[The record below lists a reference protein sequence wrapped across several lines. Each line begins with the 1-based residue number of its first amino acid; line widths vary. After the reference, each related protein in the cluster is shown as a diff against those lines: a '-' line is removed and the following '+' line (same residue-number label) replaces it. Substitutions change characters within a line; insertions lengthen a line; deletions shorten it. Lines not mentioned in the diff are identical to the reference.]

1 MSRRAFHV
9 VQTSLLASIAV
20 LVASVALTAGQGPR
34 TPMVADALRWPT
46 ERPPRPLAAKAVT
59 FPKYEI
65 RSLPNGLRV
74 VLVSQNEQ
82 PIVSARMLVRAG
94 AAQDPKG
101 KEGLA
106 MLTAALLDQGT
117 ATRSSAEIAEEIDFM
132 GGLLGTGAGTDL
144 SFVNT
149 VSMTDGLGQALDLMG
164 DVVRRPAFAAAE
176 IERQRQQ
183 ALSSLTVAADDPDTV
198 ASQLIDRLVFGF
210 HPYGLPSGGT
220 VQSLSSLTRQDFV
233 DFHKAWFVPNN
244 ALIAIVGDVPPDAAF
259 QQVQRVFGDWAQGAV
274 PAFAPMDP
282 PPPVKRLVVVDKPGS
297 VQTEIRAGHLAFE
310 RRHPDHL
317 VMDQVVK
324 ILGGEGG
331 NRLQQVLRTQKA
343 LTYGASADLD
353 AYKLTGAI
361 IAETD
366 TRTEATAEAVR
377 TVVDEFFRLQR
388 ERVYEGELE
397 GAQDFLAGS
406 FPLSIESPD
415 AIATRVLNQLFYD
428 LPLEDLP
435 AYPERVRSVTVD
447 DVQRVAKAWLKPG
460 QLSVVLV
467 GDADRFMKDL
477 AGAGFTSIERIP
489 IEQLD
494 MTAADLRRAGRG
506 PQD

>member
-1 MSRRAFHV
+1 MSRRAFHI
-9 VQTSLLASIAV
+9 VQTSLIASIAV
-20 LVASVALTAGQGPR
+20 LVTSVGLSAGQQGRLPS
-34 TPMVADALRWPT
+34 VADALRWPT
-46 ERPPRPLAAKAVT
+46 ERPPRPLAAKRVS
-59 FPKYEI
+59 FPPYEI
-65 RSLPNGLRV
+65 RTLPNGLQV

-82 PIVSARMLVRAG
+82 PIVSARMLIRAG

-117 ATRSSAEIAEEIDFM
+117 TSRSSAQIAEEIDFM

-149 VSMTDGLGQALDLMG
+149 VSMSDGLGQALDLMS
-164 DVVRRPAFAAAE
+164 DVVRRPAFAEAE

-183 ALSSLTVAADDPDTV
+183 ALSSLTVAAEDPDTV
-198 ASQLIDRLVFGF
+198 ASQVIDRLVFGF
-210 HPYGLPSGGT
+210 HPYGMPSGGT
-220 VQSLSSLTRQDFV
+220 VGSLTSLTRQDFV
-233 DFHKAWFVPNN
+233 AYHRAWFVPNN
-244 ALIAIVGDVPPDAAF
+244 ALIAIVGDVTPDAAF
-259 QQVQRVFGDWAQGAV
+259 REVQRVFGDWARGDV
-274 PAFAPMDP
+274 PAFTPMEP
-282 PPPVKRLVVVDKPGS
+282 PPPVRRVVVIDKPGS

-310 RRHPDHL
+310 RKHPDHL

-353 AYKLTGAI
+353 AYKLAGAV

-366 TRTEATAEAVR
+366 TRTEATTEAVR

-415 AIATRVLNQLFYD
+415 AIATRVLNQLFYG

-435 AYPERVRSVTVD
+435 AYPERVRSVTPD
-447 DVQRVAKAWLKPG
+447 DVQRAAKAWLKPG
-460 QLSVVLV
+460 QLSLVLV
-467 GDADRFMKDL
+467 GDANRFLKDL
-477 AGAGFTSIERIP
+477 AGAGFTNVERIP
-489 IEQLD
+489 IDELD
-494 MTAADLRRAGRG
+494 LTAADLRRAGRG
-506 PQD
+506 PQP

>member
-1 MSRRAFHV
+1 MSRRVFHV
-9 VQTSLLASIAV
+9 AQSSLVAAIGV
-20 LVASVALTAGQGPR
+20 LVAAVGLTAGQRGL
-34 TPMVADALRWPT
+34 DALRWPT
-46 ERPPRPLAAKAVT
+46 ERPPRPLSAKPVK
-59 FPKYEI
+59 FPPYQI
-65 RSLPNGLRV
+65 RTLANGLQV

-82 PIVSARMLVRAG
+82 PVVSARMLVRAG

-117 ATRSSAEIAEEIDFM
+117 TTRTSAQIAEEIDFM
-132 GGLLGTGAGTDL
+132 GGLLSTGAGSDL

-149 VSMTDGLGQALDLMG
+149 VSMKDGLGAALDLMA
-164 DVVRRPAFAAAE
+164 DVVVRPAFSAQE
-176 IERQRQQ
+176 IERQTSQ
-183 ALSSLTVAADDPDTV
+183 AVSSLKVSADDPDTV
-198 ASQLIDRLVFGF
+198 ASQVIDRLVFGF
-210 HPYGLPSGGT
+210 HPYGMPSGGT
-220 VQSLSSLTRQDFV
+220 AESLGTLARQDFV

-244 ALIAIVGDVPPDAAF
+244 ALMAIVGDVTADDAFA
-259 QQVQRVFGDWAQGAV
+259 QVQRVFGDWAKGSV
-274 PAFAPMDP
+274 PAFAPMEP
-282 PPPVKRLVVVDKPGS
+282 PPAVKRVVVIDKPGS
-297 VQTEIRAGHLAFE
+297 VQTEIRAGHLAMA
-310 RRHPDHL
+310 RRNPDHL
-317 VMDQVVK
+317 VLDQVVK

-331 NRLQQVLRTQKA
+331 NRLQQVLRTQKS

-361 IAETD
+361 VAETD
-366 TRTEATAEAVR
+366 TRTEATVEALR

-415 AIATRVLNQLFYD
+415 AIATRVLNQLFYE

-435 AYPERVRSVTVD
+435 AYPQRVRSVTVD
-447 DVQRVAKAWLKPG
+447 DVQRVAKAWLKPS

-467 GDADRFMKDL
+467 GDADKFMSGL
-477 AGAGFTSIERIP
+477 AGAGFSNIERIP
-489 IEQLD
+489 IADLD
-494 MTAADLRRAGRG
+494 LTAADLRRPRRGAG
-506 PQD
+506 Q

>member
-1 MSRRAFHV
+1 MSRRAFAV
-9 VQTSLLASIAV
+9 VQSSLVVSIAV
-20 LVASVALTAGQGPR
+20 LVTSVGLTAGQVR

-46 ERPPRPLAAKAVT
+46 ERPPRPLRAKPVT
-59 FPKYEI
+59 FPPYEI
-65 RSLPNGLRV
+65 RTLPNGLKV

-149 VSMTDGLGQALDLMG
+149 VSMSDGLGQALDLMG
-164 DVVRRPAFAAAE
+164 DVVRAPVFDESE
-176 IERQRQQ
+176 IARQRQQ
-183 ALSSLTVAADDPDTV
+183 ALSSLTVAAEDPDTV
-198 ASQLIDRLVFGF
+198 ASQVIDRLVFGF
-210 HPYGLPSGGT
+210 HPYGMPSGGT
-220 VQSLSSLTRQDFV
+220 VASLASLTRQDFV

-244 ALIAIVGDVPPDAAF
+244 ALIAIVGDVAPDAAF
-259 QQVQRVFGDWAQGAV
+259 EQVRRVFGDWAEGTI
-274 PAFAPMDP
+274 PAFAPMEP
-282 PPPVKRLVVVDKPGS
+282 PPPVKRLVVIDKPGA
-297 VQTEIRAGHLAFE
+297 VQTEIRAGHLAFA

-317 VMDQVVK
+317 VIDQVVK

-353 AYKLTGAI
+353 AYKLTGAVM
-361 IAETD
+361 AETD
-366 TRTEATAEAVR
+366 TRTEATAEALR

-388 ERVYEGELE
+388 ERVYEGELS

-435 AYPERVRSVTVD
+435 VYPERVRSVTVD
-447 DVQRVAKAWLKPG
+447 DVQRVARAWLKPTT
-460 QLSVVLV
+460 LSVVLV

-477 AGAGFTSIERIP
+477 TGAGFSSVERIP
-489 IEQLD
+489 IDQLD
-494 MTAADLRRAGRG
+494 LTAADLRRTGRG